1 MPSFSVKSRA
11 STFGPRSTRVG
22 LMLGMVILFFAQT
35 IRAQTAAHAW
45 RDHLTRQDVVTAL
58 GEPASDASVGNNE
71 LLMYKG
77 GLVIQIQNGEVA
89 DISGTVP
96 EALKPVAAA
105 AVPAASATTAPEA
118 LVKSTV
124 NIVAT
129 PAASAPVAASA
140 PAAASASATLADDQ
154 SSEKLIGDLSSPSI
168 VPQGTSLSGVLAK
181 ALGPGQG
188 PDAGTAPGSPAI
200 PSGLEKL
207 VGGGSDDGSPWSR
220 PDNIEGFLAGLLL
233 KTVVMTLVLK
243 GVFAYKDF
251 PLIWMDA
258 VLVAA
263 GTSLCNEL
271 LAWLFTLNDFGK
283 IAAMVQADQLVAG
296 AVLLGLIT
304 KCTEAKSFPTAAGIM
319 VVAITVNTA
328 LQFAQMFI

>member
-1 MPSFSVKSRA
+1 
-11 STFGPRSTRVG
+11 
-22 LMLGMVILFFAQT
+22 MLGLVILLFTQAAH
-35 IRAQTAAHAW
+35 AQTAAHAW
-45 RDHLTRQDVVTAL
+45 RDHLTRQDVITAL
-58 GEPASDASVGNNE
+58 GEPNSDGAVGNNE

-77 GLVIQIQNGEVA
+77 GLVIQIQNGEVS
-89 DISGTVP
+89 DISGAVP
-96 EALKPVAAA
+96 QALKPVAVVAA
-105 AVPAASATTAPEA
+105 PASSAATTAPA
-118 LVKSTV
+118 AADSSV
-124 NIVAT
+124 NLAAQ
-129 PAASAPVAASA
+129 PASPAPAPVSASA
-140 PAAASASATLADDQ
+140 PASPPAAANATSAAPASSDDQ
-154 SSEKLIGDLSSPSI
+154 NSEKLIGDLSSPSI
-168 VPQGTSLSGVLAK
+168 IPQGTTMSGVLAK

-188 PDAGTAPGSPAI
+188 GEEAGTSPGSPAI

-220 PDNIEGFLAGLLL
+220 PDNLEGFLAGLVL

-263 GTSLCNEL
+263 GTSLCNEI

-304 KCTEAKSFPTAAGIM
+304 TCTEAKSFPTAAGIM